1 MKTKINVPAILT
13 FYMIAITLRYL
24 TNKTDL
30 LDGVPNNFFK
40 VVLQGISPAI
50 AAMAAFYIFKIRP
63 TLNLKGNYSK
73 TSTPFLLYWALPVVL
88 ISGAAYFIKGTIA
101 PITVISILLYGLLE
115 EIGWRGFLQ
124 RELKSLPE
132 FLNILL
138 VATLWF
144 IWHLNFDLTS
154 SNLLFFAILILGSWG
169 IGKVAD
175 STHSLLAVSAFHSLN
190 NFFPAMDT
198 IKTILLI
205 TLLLIW
211 VISLLIRKRQLN
223 KKPGQSLAMM

>member
-1 MKTKINVPAILT
+1 MKTKIDVPAILT
-13 FYMIAITLRYL
+13 FYMVAIALRYL
-24 TNKTDL
+24 TNKTGL
-30 LDGVPNNFFK
+30 LDGVSSDFLK

-50 AAMAAFYIFKIRP
+50 AAMAAFYIFKIKP
-63 TLNLKGNYSK
+63 TLNLKGNYNK

-88 ISGAAYFIKGTIA
+88 ISGVAYFIKGTIA
-101 PITVISILLYGLLE
+101 PVTVISILLYGLLE

-124 RELKSLPE
+124 RELKPLPE

-223 KKPGQSLAMM
+223 KNPGQSLAMM

>member
-1 MKTKINVPAILT
+1 MKNKINVPAILT
-13 FYMIAITLRYL
+13 FYIIAIALRYL

-30 LDGVPNNFFK
+30 LDGVSSNFLS

-73 TSTPFLLYWALPVVL
+73 TSTPFLLYWVLPVVL

-124 RELKSLPE
+124 RELKPLPE
-132 FLNILL
+132 FLNVLL

-154 SNLLFFAILILGSWG
+154 SNLLFFAI
-169 IGKVAD
+169 
-175 STHSLLAVSAFHSLN
+175 
-190 NFFPAMDT
+190 
-198 IKTILLI
+198 
-205 TLLLIW
+205 
-211 VISLLIRKRQLN
+211 
-223 KKPGQSLAMM
+223 

>member
-1 MKTKINVPAILT
+1 MKNKINVPAILT
-13 FYMIAITLRYL
+13 FYIIAIALRYL

-30 LDGVPNNFFK
+30 LDGVSSNFLK

-50 AAMAAFYIFKIRP
+50 AAMAAFYIFKIKP

>member
-1 MKTKINVPAILT
+1 MKNKINFLAILT
-13 FYMIAITLRYL
+13 FYITAIALRYL

-30 LDGVPNNFFK
+30 LEGVSSNFLK
-40 VVLQGISPAI
+40 VVFQGISPAI
-50 AAMAAFYIFKIRP
+50 GAMTAFYIFKIKP
-63 TLNLKGNYSK
+63 TLNLKGNYKK
-73 TSTPFLLYWALPVVL
+73 TSMPFLLYWALPALL
-88 ISGAAYFIKGTIA
+88 ISGAEYFIKGTIT
-101 PITVISILLYGLLE
+101 PVTVISILLYGLLE

-124 RELKSLPE
+124 RELKPLPE

-175 STHSLLAVSAFHSLN
+175 STKSLLAVSAFHSLN
-190 NFFPAMDT
+190 NFFPAMNAT
-198 IKTILLI
+198 KTILLV
-205 TLLLIW
+205 TLLIIW
-211 VISLLIRKRQLN
+211 ITSLLIRKRRLNQTTAQLQKN
-223 KKPGQSLAMM
+223 

>member
-1 MKTKINVPAILT
+1 MKNKINVPAIVT
-13 FYMIAITLRYL
+13 FYIIAIALRYL

-50 AAMAAFYIFKIRP
+50 AAMAAFYIFKIKP
-63 TLNLKGNYSK
+63 TLNLKGSYSK

-124 RELKSLPE
+124 RELKPLPD

-223 KKPGQSLAMM
+223 KNPSQSLAMM